1 MATQSASLEGW
12 CTAREVLMQTLS
24 DDAPGPAAHCG
35 GCKTNLWSEVDGGTR
50 FFSCDACATLACY
63 ACCVSDHRQMPLH
76 FLKEWTGVAWQTATL
91 AEIGLVYQLGHRGLE
106 CQSPTQ
112 VVHSRRI
119 IDMGGIQT
127 VNFQFCGCHSR
138 TSEDGQLAEAG
149 WELSSIAMNR
159 AATATRS
166 VLEMFSKLA
175 LA

>member
-1 MATQSASLEGW
+1 
-12 CTAREVLMQTLS
+12 
-24 DDAPGPAAHCG
+24 
-35 GCKTNLWSEVDGGTR
+35 
-50 FFSCDACATLACY
+50 
-63 ACCVSDHRQMPLH
+63 
-76 FLKEWTGVAWQTATL
+76 
-91 AEIGLVYQLGHRGLE
+91 
-106 CQSPTQ
+106 
-112 VVHSRRI
+112 
-119 IDMGGIQT
+119 MGGIQT